1 MFYSEIL
8 ADFIF
13 NLKYENIPN
22 AVVQRAKELMLDSLG
37 TAIAASKEEC
47 VLNAFKA
54 FENLS
59 TEKNTP
65 IWINDQKLDPIYAAM
80 LDGIAS
86 HALDFDDTHTE
97 AILHASAILT
107 PLCLSY
113 GFHVSK
119 DAKKII
125 KAFIIGWEI
134 AARVGIA
141 SKGTF
146 HKRGFHT
153 TAIAGIFGSVS
164 ASAILLDLNKEQI
177 INALGLAGSFASG
190 VNEFLSNGSN
200 SKVLHI
206 ANAIKNG
213 IMVAHFAKNNMSGPL
228 SIFEGRDNI
237 FKCFGIEEECDKT
250 ELNKALG
257 EIWQTMQ
264 VSIKPYP
271 SCHFAHGL
279 IDCAI
284 ALKNDGLKA
293 DEISCHFAH
302 GLIDCAIAL
311 KNDGLKADEIKSIH
325 CFVDE
330 VPISF
335 ICDPLEAKY
344 TPNSA
349 YEAKFSMP
357 FLMALGFFDGKI
369 TLESYENLK
378 REEVLE
384 FAKKI
389 SYKKRKS
396 QGFPKYFPGHLEA
409 SLQDGRI
416 IQKDVFINK
425 GNFDNPLSFEELK
438 AKFLANAQ
446 IYLDNA
452 KANKILDQIIN
463 LENLNH
469 FSF

>member
-1 MFYSEIL
+1 MLYSEIL

-13 NLKYENIPN
+13 NLQYENIPDT
-22 AVVQRAKELMLDSLG
+22 VVQRAKELILDSLG

-65 IWINDQKLDPIYAAM
+65 VWVNDKKLDPIYAAM
-80 LDGIAS
+80 LNGIAS

-113 GFHVSK
+113 GFHISK

-125 KAFIIGWEI
+125 KAFIVGWEV

-164 ASAILLDLNKEQI
+164 ASAVLLDLSKQQI

-190 VNEFLSNGSN
+190 INEFLSNGSN

-213 IMVAHFAKNNMSGPL
+213 ILVANFTKNNMSGPL

-237 FKCFGIEEECDKT
+237 FKCFGIEQECDKT
-250 ELNKALG
+250 ELDKGLG
-257 EIWQTMQ
+257 EIWQSMQ

-293 DEISCHFAH
+293 DEI
-302 GLIDCAIAL
+302 
-311 KNDGLKADEIKSIH
+311 KSIR

-369 TLESYENLK
+369 TLKSYQDLK
-378 REEVLE
+378 RKEVLE
-384 FAKKI
+384 FAQKI
-389 SYKKRKS
+389 TYEKRKS
-396 QGFPKYFPGHLEA
+396 QGFPKYFPGHMEA
-409 SLQDGRI
+409 ILQDGKVI
-416 IQKDVFINK
+416 CKDVFINK

-438 AKFLANAQ
+438 DKFIN
-446 IYLDNA
+446 NA
-452 KANKILDQIIN
+452 K
-463 LENLNH
+463 ENLTMDKIH
-469 FSF
+469 DILEQIKHLEKQTDLSL

>member
-1 MFYSEIL
+1 MLYSEIL

-13 NLKYENIPN
+13 NLQYENIPDT
-22 AVVQRAKELMLDSLG
+22 VVQRAKELILDSLG

-65 IWINDQKLDPIYAAM
+65 VWVNDKKLDPIYAAM
-80 LDGIAS
+80 LNGIAS

-113 GFHVSK
+113 GFHISK

-125 KAFIIGWEI
+125 KAFIVGWEV

-164 ASAILLDLNKEQI
+164 ASAVLLDLSKQQI

-190 VNEFLSNGSN
+190 INEFLSNGSN

-213 IMVAHFAKNNMSGPL
+213 ILVANFTKNNMSGPL

-237 FKCFGIEEECDKT
+237 FKCFGIEQECDKT
-250 ELNKALG
+250 ELDKGLG
-257 EIWQTMQ
+257 EIWQSMQ

-293 DEISCHFAH
+293 DEI
-302 GLIDCAIAL
+302 
-311 KNDGLKADEIKSIH
+311 KSIR

-369 TLESYENLK
+369 TLKSYQDLK
-378 REEVLE
+378 RKEVLE
-384 FAKKI
+384 FAQKI
-389 SYKKRKS
+389 TYEKRKS
-396 QGFPKYFPGHLEA
+396 QGFPKYFPGHMEA
-409 SLQDGRI
+409 ILQDGKVI
-416 IQKDVFINK
+416 CKDIFINK

-438 AKFLANAQ
+438 DKFIN
-446 IYLDNA
+446 NA
-452 KANKILDQIIN
+452 K
-463 LENLNH
+463 ENLTMDKIH
-469 FSF
+469 DILEQIKHLEKQTDLSL

>member
-1 MFYSEIL
+1 MFYSENL
-8 ADFIF
+8 ADFIT
-13 NLKYENIPN
+13 NLKFETLPSP
-22 AVVQRAKELMLDSLG
+22 VVQRAKELMLDSLG

-65 IWINDQKLDPIYAAM
+65 IWVSDKKLDPIYAAM

-113 GFHVSK
+113 GFHVRK

-153 TAIAGIFGSVS
+153 TAIAGIFGGVS
-164 ASAILLDLNKEQI
+164 AVAVLLDLEKKQI
-177 INALGLAGSFASG
+177 VNALGLAGSFASG

-206 ANAIKNG
+206 ANAIKNS
-213 IMVAHFAKNNMSGPL
+213 IFIAHFAKNDMSGPL

-250 ELNKALG
+250 ELSKALG

-284 ALKNDGLKA
+284 SLKNDG
-293 DEISCHFAH
+293 F
-302 GLIDCAIAL
+302 
-311 KNDGLKADEIKSIH
+311 KADEIKSIH

-330 VPISF
+330 VPITF

-344 TPNSA
+344 TPKSA

-369 TLESYENLK
+369 TLDSYANLK
-378 REEVLE
+378 REEVLD
-384 FAKKI
+384 FARKI
-389 SYKKRKS
+389 TYEKRNS

-409 SLQDGRI
+409 TLQNGKK

-425 GNFDNPLSFEELK
+425 GNFDNPLSLEELK
-438 AKFLANAQ
+438 AKFINNALVCIDETKAYEIWEQ
-446 IYLDNA
+446 IA
-452 KANKILDQIIN
+452 R
-463 LENLNH
+463 LESLNEL
-469 FSF
+469 SF